1 MRAEVTVMP
10 VMSRVEAAFCRSAP
24 WRAFTGRVVVPW
36 VLRGEDLAG
45 EVLEIGSGAGANA
58 AVIAETQPQTRVT
71 ATDLDPTM
79 VTAARARLAR
89 YGSRTTVAE
98 ADSTRLPFDDN
109 HFDAAVSLLM
119 LHHVID
125 WEAAIAELAR
135 VVRPGGRVV
144 GYDLIATPGARIL
157 HVADRSPHRLLSRNE
172 LNRQLIA
179 SGFQDVE
186 VKPALRGLVA
196 RFHATSPTS
205 SNA

>member
-1 MRAEVTVMP
+1 MP

-36 VLRGEDLAG
+36 VLRGEELAG

-58 AVIAETQPQTRVT
+58 SVIAETQPQTRVT
-71 ATDLDPTM
+71 ATDLDPAM

-89 YGSRTTVAE
+89 YGERATVAE
-98 ADSTRLPFDDN
+98 ADSTRLPFDAD

-125 WEAAIAELAR
+125 WEAAIREMAR

-144 GYDLIATPGARIL
+144 GYDLIATPGARLL
-157 HVADRSPHRLLSRNE
+157 HLADRSPHRLLSRGE
-172 LNRQLIA
+172 LRDQLIA
-179 SGFQDVE
+179 SGFDDVD
-186 VKPALRGLVA
+186 VTPTLGGLAA
-196 RFHATSPTS
+196 RFHATVGD
-205 SNA
+205 AL

>member
-1 MRAEVTVMP
+1 MP

-24 WRAFTGRVVVPW
+24 WRAFTGRIVVPW

-58 AVIAETQPQTRVT
+58 AVIAETQPQASIT

-79 VTAARARLAR
+79 VTAARARLAK
-89 YGSRTTVAE
+89 YGTRATVAE
-98 ADSTRLPFDDN
+98 ADSTRLPFDDD

-125 WEAAIAELAR
+125 WEAAIRELAR

-144 GYDLIATPGARIL
+144 GYDLIATRGARLIHL
-157 HVADRSPHRLLSRNE
+157 ADRSPHRLLSPNE
-172 LNRQLIA
+172 LCGSLIA
-179 SGFQDVE
+179 SGFHDVD
-186 VKPALRGLVA
+186 VNPALGGLVA
-196 RFHATSPTS
+196 RFHATAGP
-205 SNA
+205 AL